1 MAALARVVERIE
13 CLFLVAEN
21 KQFSPEEVKA
31 HEARLRRRWSA
42 DISLTIAPAV
52 RPDAPLTRWQHY
64 GRGIFDFHSQPIAR
78 VLNNQGAVTA
88 VARALQT
95 RPNLILVH
103 RLSAMCAVMRTVR
116 SIDPTPLFFDLDDIE
131 HVAFFRRLIRHPD
144 WPTERLMLLQTPR
157 LLLAEI
163 QAILLTRA
171 TFVCSEP
178 DRRYLSR
185 FTGSRRLQ
193 VVPNSIPFPASV
205 SAEPSEPLVL
215 FVGTMSYEPN
225 ALAADMLVKE
235 VWPTVRARV
244 PEARLVIAGTR
255 PELATSYP
263 PKDPSI
269 SFAGFV
275 DNLGELY
282 SRARVVCC

>member
-1 MAALARVVERIE
+1 
-13 CLFLVAEN
+13 
-21 KQFSPEEVKA
+21 
-31 HEARLRRRWSA
+31 
-42 DISLTIAPAV
+42 
-52 RPDAPLTRWQHY
+52 
-64 GRGIFDFHSQPIAR
+64 
-78 VLNNQGAVTA
+78 
-88 VARALQT
+88 
-95 RPNLILVH
+95 
-103 RLSAMCAVMRTVR
+103 
-116 SIDPTPLFFDLDDIE
+116 
-131 HVAFFRRLIRHPD
+131 
-144 WPTERLMLLQTPR
+144 LMLLQTPR

-282 SRARVVCC
+282 SRARVVCCPITYGAGTRVKIIEAAAHARAIVSTPLGAEGLTLADGSEIVLRESPDLLAQECVRLLQDEVAARQLGLAAREKARCTYDREAVLAQLERLFAAGLGERRSSTVSGSAAQRA